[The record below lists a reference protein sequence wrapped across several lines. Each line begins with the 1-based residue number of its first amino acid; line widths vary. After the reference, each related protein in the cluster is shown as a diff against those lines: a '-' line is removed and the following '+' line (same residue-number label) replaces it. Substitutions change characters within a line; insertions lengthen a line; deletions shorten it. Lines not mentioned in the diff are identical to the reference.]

1 MSTLITPLMVSLT
14 KKQKDVVEL
23 VESGVVEA
31 LNLALPL
38 VKTIPLVGGT
48 VGASIEV
55 VLHIIQVTDVRLL
68 PCSNWVF

>member
-1 MSTLITPLMVSLT
+1 MVAFT
-14 KKQKDVVEL
+14 KKQRDIIDL

>member
-1 MSTLITPLMVSLT
+1 MVSLT